1 MYIKQEGMMQM
12 TFTKLPKSIT
22 AEELLSTPLP
32 PVKWIIP
39 GLLPAG
45 LALFAGPSKAG
56 KSWLTLWLCLQIA
69 QGNPVWNREIEP
81 RTVIYFSLE
90 DTFNRLQN
98 RIFQLIDGG
107 DAPERLILQ
116 TECPSIGQGLEEQ
129 VESLIH
135 TYRDVGLVVI
145 DTLQKVRVSDG
156 NGGMYANDYKEAG
169 ALKKLAD
176 KYGICILLIHHL
188 RKQTASDP
196 FEQISGSTGLMGVAD
211 TSWVMQR
218 KRMSQTAD
226 ILLTGRDMDDR
237 TLHLREK
244 NCVWTLEDEET
255 AEEREIK
262 TVPDYLWKVAEYI
275 ESVGNWQGTAS
286 ELLAA
291 AGIENAKPNQFTYNM
306 AKYFDKVFEPKNIRY
321 KTHRKNKVRLL
332 SFYGD
337 DGDGGDDDI
346 DITQLSGWGIPER
359 PSPSSPYAGYKRNLD
374 IVYPL
379 IGGIPLA
386 KLLPMTLEE
395 MCEELR
401 KRPGR
406 GGNCIKETTVQ
417 KYLETV
423 SSVLEDAKKNDII
436 PFNPAHRVRKKHIEK
451 EVQHIPQKYE
461 MGKLMRAIQNEPI
474 LYRAYYTL
482 AITTGLRRGE
492 LCALQWRDITGACE
506 LTVRRSRS
514 CASGQIVESDTK
526 SHRERIVTIPLGIW
540 ELLMALRQQQVLHS
554 GVPDREQPIFTDPDG
569 HVPHPD
575 TFTRH
580 LRKLYKQCGLSE
592 DYHLHTLRHFYA
604 TYLLQEGTSK
614 QVAASLLGHADT
626 AFLERTYCHPQDAVK
641 LQAANLMQDL
651 LNSQNPCYVAFMKN
665 KNRKA
670 KKAG

>member
-1 MYIKQEGMMQM
+1 M
-12 TFTKLPKSIT
+12 TFTKLPKAIT

-56 KSWLTLWLCLQIA
+56 KSWLTLWLCLQVA
-69 QGNPVWNREIEP
+69 QGKPVWGREIEP
-81 RTVIYFSLE
+81 RTVLYLSLE
-90 DTFNRLQN
+90 DTLNRLQG
-98 RIFQLIDGG
+98 RLFRLVGSEDT
-107 DAPERLILQ
+107 PERLILQ
-116 TECPSIGQGLEEQ
+116 TECPGIGQGLEEQ
-129 VESLIH
+129 ITSFLYSH
-135 TYRDVGLVVI
+135 SDTGLVVI
-145 DTLQKVRVSDG
+145 DTLQKVRSCDQSG
-156 NGGMYANDYKEAG
+156 SMYASDYKDVST
-169 ALKKLAD
+169 LKSLAD

-188 RKQTASDP
+188 RKQAASDP
-196 FEQISGSTGLMGVAD
+196 FDQISGSNGLMGAAD
-211 TSWVMQR
+211 TTWVMQR
-218 KRMSQTAD
+218 KRTSKNAD
-226 ILLTGRDMDDR
+226 IILTGRDLDRR
-237 TLHLREK
+237 TLYLHEE
-244 NCVWTLEDEET
+244 NCIWLLDEEET
-255 AEEREIK
+255 AEEQRLK
-262 TVPDYLWKVAEYI
+262 AVPEYLWKVAEYG
-275 ESVGNWQGTAS
+275 EQAGKWQGTAT
-286 ELLAA
+286 ELLSA
-291 AGIENAKPNQFTYNM
+291 AG
-306 AKYFDKVFEPKNIRY
+306 V
-321 KTHRKNKVRLL
+321 
-332 SFYGD
+332 
-337 DGDGGDDDI
+337 DG
-346 DITQLSGWGIPER
+346 
-359 PSPSSPYAGYKRNLD
+359 
-374 IVYPL
+374 V
-379 IGGIPLA
+379 
-386 KLLPMTLEE
+386 LPH
-395 MCEELR
+395 
-401 KRPGR
+401 
-406 GGNCIKETTVQ
+406 
-417 KYLETV
+417 
-423 SSVLEDAKKNDII
+423 AKKNDII
-436 PFNPAHRVRKKHIEK
+436 PFNPAHRIRKKHFEK

-461 MGKLMRAIQNEPI
+461 MSKLMRAIQNEPI

-554 GVPDREQPIFTDPDG
+554 GIPDREQPIFTDPDG

-580 LRKLYKQCGLSE
+580 LRKLYKQCGLSG

-626 AFLERTYCHPQDAVK
+626 AFLERTYCHPQDVVK